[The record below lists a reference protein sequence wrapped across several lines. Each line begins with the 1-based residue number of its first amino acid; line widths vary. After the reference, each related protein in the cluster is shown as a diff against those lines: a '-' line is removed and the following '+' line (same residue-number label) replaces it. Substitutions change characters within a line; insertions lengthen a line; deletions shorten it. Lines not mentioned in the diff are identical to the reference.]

1 MSSHATRQPGIET
14 PGAGNGQDGVIRDV
28 GPGNRAQARRWWRKN
43 KFWVICAAVFVVL
56 SLIAFFAAGSG
67 NRSSATLSVTNP
79 APAGARAAA
88 EVLRNQGVNVTA
100 MDSLASTATA
110 LDANG
115 AGRSTVLFN
124 DPQQLLSPDQVAELA
139 AAVRAAGG
147 RLVAIA
153 PGPLAADALDAG
165 ITSAG
170 STSATAAV
178 QAGCSNADATAA
190 QTIDG
195 GASATG
201 SIAPVRT
208 AQQLY
213 TGEQTCF
220 VPDGKG
226 TGNGSGGYL
235 AMNRTGSVAVLG
247 NPGIVINQNLASRGN
262 AALTF
267 RLLGSAPELLW
278 YTASLKDVP
287 VAQQPTSLSDFTP
300 TWIFPATAWL
310 MLVALVGMFWR
321 GRRNGPLVSEPLPVV
336 VKASE
341 TLAGRARLYQDARA
355 AGTAGRT
362 LQHATL
368 TRLAHKLRLGR
379 TAEPAAVVDA
389 VAAATGRNP
398 RQVNNL
404 LLGDAP
410 NTDKDMMNLAVEL
423 AALEEEV
430 ARR

>member
-1 MSSHATRQPGIET
+1 MSTQAAQAQKAATPGIAAST
-14 PGAGNGQDGVIRDV
+14 DSQFRDT
-28 GPGNRAQARRWWRKN
+28 GPGNRAQALAWWRKGR
-43 KFWVICAAVFVVL
+43 FWAICAAVFIVL
-56 SLIAFFAAGSG
+56 SLIAFFTAGSG
-67 NRSSATLSVTNP
+67 SRSNATLSISNP
-79 APAGARAAA
+79 SPAGARAAA

-100 MDSLASTATA
+100 MDSLASTNAA

-115 AGRSTVLFN
+115 RGRSTVLFN
-124 DPQQLLSPDQVAELA
+124 DPQQLLSTDQVGELA

-147 RLVAIA
+147 RLVAVA
-153 PGPLAADALDAG
+153 PGPLAVGALAAG

-170 STSATAAV
+170 SAPATPAV
-178 QAGCSNADATAA
+178 QAGCGNADAAAA

-195 GASATG
+195 GASSPG

-208 AQQLY
+208 ALQLY
-213 TGEQTCF
+213 KGAQTCF
-220 VPDGKG
+220 VPDGTG

-235 AMNRTGSVAVLG
+235 AMDGNGSVVVLG
-247 NPGIVINQNLASRGN
+247 SPGIVINQNLASRGN

-267 RLLGSAPELLW
+267 RLLGSTPQLLW

-287 VAQQPTSLSDFTP
+287 VAEQPPSLADFTP

-310 MLVALVGMFWR
+310 LLVALLGMLWK
-321 GRRNGPLVSEPLPVV
+321 GRRNGPLVTEPLPVV

-355 AGTAGRT
+355 SGTAGRT
-362 LQHATL
+362 LQQATL
-368 TRLAHKLRLGR
+368 TRLALRLRLGH
-379 TAEPAAVVDA
+379 TAEPGTVVDA
-389 VAAATGRNP
+389 VAAATGRN
-398 RQVNNL
+398 RQQVNNML
-404 LLGDAP
+404 RGDAP
-410 NTDKDMMNLAVEL
+410 NSDKDMMNLAVEL

>member
-1 MSSHATRQPGIET
+1 MSAQATQVPGVQT
-14 PGAGNGQDGVIRDV
+14 PGAADSKDGVFRDS
-28 GPGNRAQARRWWRKN
+28 GPGNRVRARSWWRTN
-43 KFWVICAAVFVVL
+43 KFWVVCAAVFVVL

-67 NRSSATLSVTNP
+67 NRSSATLSITNP

-88 EVLRNQGVNVTA
+88 EVLRGQGVNVTA
-100 MDSLASTATA
+100 MDSLAVTTAA

-124 DPQQLLSPDQVAELA
+124 DPQQLLSTDQVGELA

-153 PGPLAADALDAG
+153 PGPLAARALDAG
-165 ITSAG
+165 ISSAG
-170 STSATAAV
+170 TASASPSV

-195 GASATG
+195 GAASTG
-201 SIAPVRT
+201 SIAPVKT
-208 AQQLY
+208 ALQLY
-213 TGEQTCF
+213 TGVQTCF
-220 VPDGKG
+220 VPDG
-226 TGNGSGGYL
+226 TGSGGYL
-235 AMNRTGSVAVLG
+235 AMDGTGSVAAVG
-247 NPGIVINQNLASRGN
+247 NPGILINQNLASRGN
-262 AALTF
+262 AALAF
-267 RLLGSAPELLW
+267 RLLGSTPELLW

-287 VAQQPTSLSDFTP
+287 VAEQPPSLADFTP

-310 MLVALVGMFWR
+310 MLVALIGMLWK
-321 GRRNGPLVSEPLPVV
+321 GRRNGPLVTEPLPVV

-355 AGTAGRT
+355 SGTAGRT

-368 TRLAHKLRLGR
+368 TRLAHKLRLGH
-379 TAEPAAVVDA
+379 TADPAAVVDA
-389 VAAATGRNP
+389 VAAATGRNQQ
-398 RQVNNL
+398 QVTKL
-404 LLGDAP
+404 LLGAAP